1 MSILL
6 TIAARG
12 GSKGVKN
19 KNIRKIDGVP
29 LITISIQQAKAWG
42 RAERIVVTTDSP
54 EIAEVA
60 KEAGAEVPFLRPPEL
75 ATDEIGKIP
84 ALRHALSESERHFGK
99 TFSTIVDLDPT
110 APIRKIEDIENS
122 YQLLK
127 DRKCKTVFSAVLAHK
142 SPYFN
147 MVEID
152 SKGFA
157 QLSKVAGT
165 ISRRQDAPKV
175 YSMNASIYVYQREY
189 LIDPKTVSAIS
200 SQSVVYEMEEV
211 SGVDID
217 REIDFKFL
225 EFLVSSGGWSF
236 RD

>member
-1 MSILL
+1 MSVLL

-19 KNIRKIDGVP
+19 KNIRKIGGVP
-29 LITISIQQAKAWG
+29 LIAISIQQAKAWG
-42 RAERIVVTTDSP
+42 KAERIVVTTDSP

-60 KEAGAEVPFLRPPEL
+60 KDAGAEVPFLRPPEL

-84 ALRHALSESERHFGK
+84 ALRHALLESEKFFGMN
-99 TFSTIVDLDPT
+99 FDTIVDLDPT
-110 APIRKIEDIENS
+110 APIRTIEDIENS
-122 YQLLK
+122 YQLFK
-127 DRKCKTVFSAVLAHK
+127 DRKCKSVFSAVLAHK

-147 MVEID
+147 MVEVD
-152 SKGFA
+152 SSGFA
-157 QLSKVAGT
+157 HLSKVAGT

-175 YSMNASIYVYQREY
+175 YSMNASIYVYQRDY

-200 SQSVVYEMEEV
+200 SRSVVYEMAEI

-217 REIDFKFL
+217 REIDFKFV
-225 EFLVSSGGWSF
+225 EFLISSGGWSF